1 MNNYIDHTLLLAN
14 ATTNQINTL
23 CDEAHEHQFF
33 SVCIN
38 PGFVEYCAERLKT
51 SNVKICTVIGF
62 PLGANTT
69 AVKVFETQN
78 AILLG
83 ADEIDMV
90 VNISDVL
97 DAKWDMIELE
107 IAAIKEAC
115 GVKLLKVIFETC
127 LLTNEQIVELC
138 RISKRAG
145 VNFVKTSTG
154 FSIGG
159 ATVEHIKLMRD
170 NVGSEMGVK
179 ASGGVR
185 TKEIAQ
191 SMIDAG
197 ASRIGASA
205 SVSIVSGKVPTT
217 NGY

>member
-1 MNNYIDHTLLLAN
+1 MNHYIDHTLLLAN
-14 ATTNQINTL
+14 ATTSQINTL

-38 PGFVEYCAERLKT
+38 PDFVEHCAKRLNT

-78 AILLG
+78 AISLG
-83 ADEIDMV
+83 ANEIDMV

-97 DAKWDMIELE
+97 DGEWDAIERE

-115 GVKLLKVIFETC
+115 GSKLLKVILETC

-138 RISKRAG
+138 NISKRAG
-145 VNFVKTSTG
+145 ADFVKTSTG
-154 FSIGG
+154 FSTGG
-159 ATVEHIKLMRD
+159 ATIEHIKLMRD
-170 NVGSEMGVK
+170 TVGKQMGVK

-185 TKEIAQ
+185 TKERAQ
-191 SMIDAG
+191 AMIDAG
-197 ASRIGASA
+197 ASRVGASA
-205 SVSIVSGKVPTT
+205 SVSIVTGEAPTT

>member
-1 MNNYIDHTLLLAN
+1 MNHYIDHTLLLAN
-14 ATTNQINTL
+14 ATTNQIKTL

-38 PGFVEYCAERLKT
+38 PSFVEYCAERLKT

-69 AVKVFETQN
+69 DVKVFETQN
-78 AILLG
+78 AISLG

-97 DAKWDMIELE
+97 DGKWEAIEREVAMI
-107 IAAIKEAC
+107 KDAC
-115 GVKLLKVIFETC
+115 GQKLLKVIFETC
-127 LLTNEQIVELC
+127 LLTNKQIVELC
-138 RISKRAG
+138 NISKRAG
-145 VNFVKTSTG
+145 ADFVKTSTG
-154 FSIGG
+154 FSTGG

-170 NVGSEMGVK
+170 TVGNQMGVK
-179 ASGGVR
+179 ASGGIR
-185 TKEIAQ
+185 TKETAQ
-191 SMIDAG
+191 AMIDAG
-197 ASRIGASA
+197 ASRLGASA
-205 SVSIVSGKVPTT
+205 SVSVVAGTAPTT

>member
-1 MNNYIDHTLLLAN
+1 MNHYIDHTLLSAN

-23 CDEAHEHQFF
+23 CDEAHQHQFF

-38 PGFVEYCAERLKT
+38 PGFVEHCAQRLKA

-69 AVKVFETQN
+69 AVKVFETKN
-78 AILLG
+78 AISSG

-97 DAKWDMIELE
+97 DANWNKVEQE
-107 IAAIKEAC
+107 IRAIKEAC
-115 GVKLLKVIFETC
+115 GPQLLKVIFETC

-138 RISKRAG
+138 NISQRAG
-145 VNFVKTSTG
+145 ADFVKTSTG
-154 FSIGG
+154 FSTGG

-170 NVGSEMGVK
+170 TVGKTMGVK

-185 TKEIAQ
+185 TKETAQ
-191 SMIDAG
+191 AMIDAG

-205 SVSIVSGKVPTT
+205 SVSIVSGQAPAAHD
-217 NGY
+217 Y

>member
-1 MNNYIDHTLLLAN
+1 MNRYIDHTLLLAN

-38 PGFVEYCAERLKT
+38 PAFVELCAERLKT

-78 AILLG
+78 AISLG

-97 DAKWDMIELE
+97 DAKWDVIERE
-107 IAAIKEAC
+107 IAAIKDAC
-115 GVKLLKVIFETC
+115 GQKILKVIFETC
-127 LLTNEQIVELC
+127 LLTSEQVVELC
-138 RISKRAG
+138 SISKRAG
-145 VNFVKTSTG
+145 ADFVKTSTG
-154 FSIGG
+154 FSTGG

-170 NVGSEMGVK
+170 TVGNDMGVK

-185 TKEIAQ
+185 TQETAQ
-191 SMIDAG
+191 AMIDAG

-205 SVSIVSGKVPTT
+205 SVSIVTGEAPTT

>member
-1 MNNYIDHTLLLAN
+1 MNHYIDHTLLLAN
-14 ATTNQINTL
+14 ATTKQINTL

-38 PGFVEYCAERLKT
+38 PDFVEHCAERLNT

-78 AILLG
+78 AISLG

-97 DAKWDMIELE
+97 DGKWDVIEKE
-107 IAAIKEAC
+107 IVAIKEAC
-115 GVKLLKVIFETC
+115 GPKLLKVIFETC
-127 LLTNEQIVELC
+127 LLT
-138 RISKRAG
+138 KRAG
-145 VNFVKTSTG
+145 ADFVKTSTG
-154 FSIGG
+154 FSTGG

-170 NVGSEMGVK
+170 TVGKQMGVK

-185 TKEIAQ
+185 TKETAQ
-191 SMIDAG
+191 AMIDAG
-197 ASRIGASA
+197 ASRVGASA
-205 SVSIVSGKVPTT
+205 SVSIVTGEAPTT

>member
-1 MNNYIDHTLLLAN
+1 MNHSIDHTLLSAN

-23 CDEAHEHQFF
+23 CDEAHQHQFF
-33 SVCIN
+33 SVCVN
-38 PGFVEYCAERLKT
+38 PGFVEHCAKRLET

-78 AILLG
+78 AISLG

-97 DAKWDMIELE
+97 AANWSNVEQE
-107 IAAIKEAC
+107 IRAIKKAC
-115 GVKLLKVIFETC
+115 GSQLLKVIFETC

-138 RISKRAG
+138 NISQRAG
-145 VNFVKTSTG
+145 ADFVKTSTG
-154 FSIGG
+154 FSTGG

-170 NVGSEMGVK
+170 TVGKTMGVK

-185 TKEIAQ
+185 TKEAAQ
-191 SMIDAG
+191 AMIDAG
-197 ASRIGASA
+197 ASRVGASA
-205 SVSIVSGKVPTT
+205 SVSIVSGQAPTT
-217 NGY
+217 DDY

>member
-1 MNNYIDHTLLLAN
+1 MNHYIDHTLLLAN
-14 ATTNQINTL
+14 ATTNQINKL

-38 PGFVEYCAERLKT
+38 PDFVEHCAERLNT

-78 AILLG
+78 AISLG

-97 DAKWDMIELE
+97 DGEWDAIERE

-115 GVKLLKVIFETC
+115 GPKLLKVIFETC

-138 RISKRAG
+138 NISKRAG
-145 VNFVKTSTG
+145 ADFIKTSTG
-154 FSIGG
+154 FSTGG

-170 NVGSEMGVK
+170 IVGKQMGVK

-185 TKEIAQ
+185 TKETAQ
-191 SMIDAG
+191 AMIDAG
-197 ASRIGASA
+197 ASRVGASA
-205 SVSIVSGKVPTT
+205 SVSIVTGEAPTT